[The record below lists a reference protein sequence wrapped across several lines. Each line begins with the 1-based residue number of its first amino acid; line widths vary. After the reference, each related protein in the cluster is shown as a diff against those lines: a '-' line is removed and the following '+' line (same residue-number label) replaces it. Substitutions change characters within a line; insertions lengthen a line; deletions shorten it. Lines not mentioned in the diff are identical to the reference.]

1 MKNFYDCAADRA
13 SRDAYRAAL
22 ESLPFNKMLDRN
34 GRENWFAI
42 DNYIDE
48 ELMKNYY
55 YDKGSLNEAYDNCD
69 SFISYQHGFYYSI
82 GDFERLK
89 SWRCWEIVLLKWNW
103 NTSGI

>member
-1 MKNFYDCAADRA
+1 MIVQQTGLPVMLTVLHWKVF
-13 SRDAYRAAL
+13 
-22 ESLPFNKMLDRN
+22 PFNKMLDRN

-69 SFISYQHGFYYSI
+69 SFISYQHGFYYSV

-89 SWRCWEIVLLKWNW
+89 RGK
-103 NTSGI
+103 